1 MALLPLRCVRSGL
14 GIQSRADT
22 KYGAGCH
29 TADGIRL
36 TSVTSGFGSL
46 SRYLTGFGIHPR
58 WLFGISEP
66 STVAWQ
72 GQICV
77 AKKVVLRRNTTD

>member
-1 MALLPLRCVRSGL
+1 MALLPLRGVGSGL

-29 TADGIRL
+29 TVDGIRL

-66 STVAWQ
+66 STQQ

-77 AKKVVLRRNTTD
+77 AKKVVHWRNTID